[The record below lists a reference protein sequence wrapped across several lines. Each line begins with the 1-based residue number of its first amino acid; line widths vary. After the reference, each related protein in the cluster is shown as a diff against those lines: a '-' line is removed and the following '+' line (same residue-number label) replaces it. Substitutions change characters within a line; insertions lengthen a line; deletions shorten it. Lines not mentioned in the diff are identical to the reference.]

1 MNFESHY
8 IFNWWDPLL
17 YEREEYIF
25 MVLRKCSTITHGHG
39 QAKKRNKQCLK
50 KIITTMHP
58 SMWGFF
64 LTKENPDRIRMD
76 HFTIIDSI

>member
-1 MNFESHY
+1 M
-8 IFNWWDPLL
+8 
-17 YEREEYIF
+17 EEYIF

-64 LTKENPDRIRMD
+64 LTKENPDRIPQLNYF
-76 HFTIIDSI
+76 HYITEYASFS

>member
-1 MNFESHY
+1 MKGKSTYSWYFGSAQQLPM
-8 IFNWWDPLL
+8 DMAKQ
-17 YEREEYIF
+17 RKKKKG
-25 MVLRKCSTITHGHG
+25 VL
-39 QAKKRNKQCLK
+39 LK